1 MTPEAVLD
9 FWFAGDPSTHR
20 DVWFEQDPTFDAA
33 CTRFADAL
41 RSAKS
46 GAFDHWTATPRG
58 ALALIILLDQFPRN
72 LHRGSPDAFAADI
85 KARDIARAAIAK
97 GFDRSL
103 GPIERAFMYLPFEH
117 SEDLAD
123 QHESVRLCET
133 LGGDPL
139 DYARRHRDV
148 ILRFGRFPHRNA
160 VLGRTSTIEEQAYL
174 AEPDAGF

>member
-1 MTPEAVLD
+1 MTPDDVLD
-9 FWFAGDPSTHR
+9 FWFAGDPASDR
-20 DVWFEQDPTFDAA
+20 KVWFEQDREFDAA

-41 RSAKS
+41 RDAKS

-58 ALALIILLDQFPRN
+58 TLALIILLDQFPRN
-72 LHRGSPDAFAADI
+72 LHRASPNAFTADA
-85 KARDIARAAIAK
+85 KACEIARAAVAQ
-97 GFDRSL
+97 GFDRAL

-133 LGGDPL
+133 LGGELL
-139 DYARRHRDV
+139 DYAQRHCDV
-148 ILRFGRFPHRNA
+148 IQRFGRFPHRNA
-160 VLGRTSTIEEQAYL
+160 VLGRTCTAEEQAYL